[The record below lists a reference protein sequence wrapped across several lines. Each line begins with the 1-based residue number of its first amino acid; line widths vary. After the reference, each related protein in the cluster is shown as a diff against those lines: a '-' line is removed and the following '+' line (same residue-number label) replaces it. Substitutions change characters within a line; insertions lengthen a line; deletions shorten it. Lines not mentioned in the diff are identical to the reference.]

1 MERFL
6 RSLRSAAE
14 PTRLRILA
22 LCARGDLTVS
32 ELTMIL
38 GQSQPR
44 VSRHLKLLVDARL
57 LQRFREGTWAYYRL
71 SERAPEERLVRTLLT
86 MMPTDDGTL
95 IRDQERLDEIKKS
108 RAAIAGEFFRQNATQ
123 WDQIRKMYIND
134 LEVERALQAL
144 IPESDVGDL
153 LDVGTGTG
161 RILEIFGNSINR
173 GVGIDLSREMLAIA
187 RVNLEKRGLNN
198 CHVRYGDMNQLPF
211 GDETFDAVT
220 FHLSLHY
227 AEDPADAIREAARYL
242 GAQGRMIV
250 VDFAPHS
257 EQSLQTEHAHR
268 WLGFNDADIGGWFA
282 SAGLVIRDVKR
293 LPGDPLT
300 VCLWSAEKRPAA
312 PRLSR
317 ERQAVEAG

>member
-6 RSLRSAAE
+6 RGLRSAAE

-32 ELTMIL
+32 DLTTIL

-44 VSRHLKLLVDARL
+44 VSRHLKLLVEAGL

-71 SERAPEERLVRTLLT
+71 TERTPENGFVRTLLT
-86 MMPTDDGTL
+86 MMPKDDGTL
-95 IRDQERLDEIKKS
+95 RRDQERLEEIKKS
-108 RAAIAGEFFRQNATQ
+108 RAAIAGEFFRQNASQ
-123 WDQIRKMYIND
+123 WDRIRKMYIND

-161 RILEIFGNSINR
+161 RILEIFGKSITR
-173 GVGIDLSREMLAIA
+173 GVGIDMSREMLAIA
-187 RVNLEKRGLNN
+187 RANLEQRGLNN

-211 GDETFDAVT
+211 GDEMFDAVT
-220 FHLSLHY
+220 FHLALHY

-242 GAQGRMIV
+242 DVQGRMIV
-250 VDFAPHS
+250 VDFAPHN
-257 EQSLQTEHAHR
+257 EKSLQTEHGHR
-268 WLGFNDADIGGWFA
+268 WLGFDDEDIGNWFA
-282 SAGLVIRDVKR
+282 AAGLAVRAVKR

-300 VCLWSAEKRPAA
+300 VCLWSAEKRQETLLANTD
-312 PRLSR
+312 L
-317 ERQAVEAG
+317 QAVEVG